1 MKTLYD
7 CKKRGKIYRLSAF
20 ILTFLMVFAGIAP
33 ASSVL
38 GGNGLTADAGS
49 TAASYRVLAVAAAY
63 NEVDNISDTSTKWNT
78 IRDQV
83 WKDLIKKRIQGMTSK
98 SVSVD
103 LTDIVS
109 TVNANCMNVDLVET
123 YDYIVFIANDD
134 FKHLGDARTY
144 GSNDASNRM
153 RMESEV
159 NEGKSSIT
167 SYESGNDITAALMK
181 KVEEFY
187 DCGYPVEFMNSV
199 TYGGRTYGKEFKD
212 AMGSATVGDQNETN
226 IAKLYQYVGG
236 NNRIING
243 NHSSD
248 ADNRIKN
255 AKNVSITLT
264 VNPPKTD
271 SQGYANT
278 ENETSKLLKYTFKIN
293 DVKAGSNSRYT
304 AKFYIDMNNDG
315 RFDEELEGL
324 SYLGVTLASNA
335 KKNIES
341 NALMANTEYSLTV
354 NASKYTGLFNWKIC
368 VSDNADPEKR
378 FNSESG
384 SCKLHLMKGQSREK
398 IRVLQLTAI
407 AVQDNNISQWT
418 SNNVYLPTADEMK
431 WFKENNV
438 TKDNFWDK
446 VRALPSTSTLFN
458 VYEGDTTKIYDDSK
472 ISSAK
477 TKVENMYT
485 FYKYMCVGEGDKTGV
500 LDYDIDVTR
509 IHVTDLDSVVKN
521 KEGKND
527 WNTIY
532 RYLTNNYDMIVL
544 GFADCY
550 DDIKSNDICSAI
562 EAFISEGKSV
572 LFTHDT
578 SSFVNNIQNVS
589 SNRQWGYQ
597 INKYFRNILGMDRF
611 GITLSAD
618 ERKSQ
623 GKDYNNTN
631 AIQGYSRT
639 VLADGGG
646 LNGEDRYKTTGIIKV
661 NEGPVTSY
669 PYKIPDIQ
677 GIAETHSQYYQL
689 DLESDDVVVWYAL
702 SKDQQS
708 GHSRN
713 YYDKSYKDGRDNYYI
728 YNKGNITYSGV
739 GHSAGLWDNEVK
751 LFINTMIAAYRA
763 GDSTLSIQVTDWDAS
778 TTTTQI
784 SASKSYDYVTL
795 PVDYIT
801 KSNNGA
807 YGQNVVTNNQKQYRR
822 VTFKIYDRTVAAN
835 KKVEINFYKASSKTD
850 ESQTL
855 LDYYAGSIY
864 RMSDGKVI
872 MKNGSLVSGQ
882 KLESGTEYYIYVP
895 LSAFNTKQIFR
906 GEVKATIKPS
916 GQSNYLVITNSV
928 FVNFNNRLQF
938 NLQ

>member
-1 MKTLYD
+1 MRTFSD
-7 CKKRGKIYRLSAF
+7 FKKKGKIYRPTAF
-20 ILTFLMVFAGIAP
+20 ILTFLLVFTGIAP
-33 ASSVL
+33 VMSVT

-49 TAASYRVLAVAAAY
+49 SSASYRVLAVAAAY
-63 NEVDNISDTSTKWNT
+63 DEADNISGTDIKWST
-78 IRDQV
+78 IRNSV
-83 WKDLIKKRIQGMTSK
+83 WKPLITKRIQNMAPSN
-98 SVSVD
+98 VSVD

-109 TVNANCMNVDLVET
+109 VLNANCLNVDLVET
-123 YDYIVFIANDD
+123 YDYIVFIANDN
-134 FKHLGDARTY
+134 FKHLGDAKTY
-144 GSNDASNRM
+144 GSNYASERM

-159 NEGKSSIT
+159 SAGLSSVT

-199 TYGGRTYGKEFKD
+199 DYKGRTYGKDFKN
-212 AMGSATVGDQNETN
+212 AMGSAAAGAENETN

-236 NNRIING
+236 GNRIING
-243 NHSSD
+243 NHSTD

-255 AKNVSITLT
+255 AKKTNIT
-264 VNPPKTD
+264 VNVTSPKTD
-271 SQGYANT
+271 AQGYANT
-278 ENETSKLLKYTFKIN
+278 GEETSKILKYTFKIN
-293 DVKAGSNSRYT
+293 DPKATSASRYT
-304 AKFYIDMNNDG
+304 ASFYIDMNNDG

-335 KKNIES
+335 KKNVES
-341 NALMANTEYSLTV
+341 NSLSAGIEYSLTV
-354 NASKYTGLFNWKIC
+354 NASKYTGLFNWKLCI
-368 VSDNADPEKR
+368 SDNASPEKR

-384 SCKLHLMKGQSREK
+384 SCKLHLMKGQSKEK
-398 IRVLQLTAI
+398 IRVLQLAAI
-407 AVQDNNISQWT
+407 AVGNNDVSQWT
-418 SNNVYLPTADEMK
+418 VNNVYLPTAEEMK
-431 WFKENNV
+431 WFKANNA

-446 VRALPSTSTLFN
+446 VKALPDTSTLFN
-458 VYEGDTTKIYDDSK
+458 VYEGDTTKIYDESK

-477 TKVENMYT
+477 LKMENMYT
-485 FYKYMCVGEGDKTGV
+485 FYKYMCIGEGNETGV
-500 LDYDIDVTR
+500 LDYNIDVTR

-521 KEGKND
+521 KEGKSD

-550 DDIKSNDICSAI
+550 DDIKSNDVCSAI

-611 GITLSAD
+611 GITLSAA
-618 ERKSQ
+618 ERKAQS
-623 GKDYNNTN
+623 KDFNNKN
-631 AIQGYSRT
+631 ALQGYTKS
-639 VLADGGG
+639 VLAEGGG
-646 LNGEDRYKTTGIIKV
+646 LNGEGRYKTTGIVKV

-669 PYKIPDIQ
+669 PYEIPDNQ

-702 SKDQQS
+702 SRDIDS
-708 GHSRN
+708 RYSRN

-739 GHSAGLWDNEVK
+739 GHSAGLWDNEIK

-778 TTTTQI
+778 TTTTKI
-784 SASKSYDYVTL
+784 SESKSYDYVTL

-807 YGQNVVTNNQKQYRR
+807 YGQNVVTNNKKQYRR

-850 ESQTL
+850 ESQTA
-855 LDYYAGSIY
+855 LDYYAGSVY

-895 LSAFNTKQIFR
+895 LAAFDTKQIFR

-916 GQSNYLVITNSV
+916 GQSNYLIIANSV